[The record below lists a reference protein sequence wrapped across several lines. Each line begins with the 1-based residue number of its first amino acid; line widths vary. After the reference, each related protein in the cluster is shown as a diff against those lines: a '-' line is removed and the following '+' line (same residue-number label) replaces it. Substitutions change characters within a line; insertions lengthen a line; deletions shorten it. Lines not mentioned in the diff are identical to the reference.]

1 MFFSRRINNF
11 QVERRIFS
19 VVVREEGFEE
29 NIIYC
34 KGSPEDMFDKLK
46 DKELKKN
53 ILENKLSLF
62 KNSKAEI
69 IVYGKRVLSNS

>member
-1 MFFSRRINNF
+1 
-11 QVERRIFS
+11 
-19 VVVREEGFEE
+19 
-29 NIIYC
+29 
-34 KGSPEDMFDKLK
+34 MFDKLR

-69 IVYGKRVLSNS
+69 ILYGKRALSHSEY